1 MSAENQNQD
10 SSALRS
16 AFRSLTQ
23 LLRRKKLVEEAP
35 PPPTVNELW
44 GDFVAAQSET
54 QQAPSFPV
62 GRIPTPPQE
71 AERSKTPQ
79 AQSRS
84 AVPSRDNPFDN
95 VNWG

>member
-1 MSAENQNQD
+1 MSAEKQNKD
-10 SSALRS
+10 SGALRS
-16 AFRSLTQ
+16 AFRSLTK
-23 LLRRKKLVEEAP
+23 LIRRKKLIEETP
-35 PPPTVNELW
+35 LPPTVNELW

-62 GRIPTPPQE
+62 GRIPKPAPD

-79 AQSRS
+79 AGARS